1 MSLAS
6 PAAHKK
12 AAHVFQEKGKG
23 RMQQVTSNDA
33 SSPAGQQG
41 SSTIAV
47 FGGCYNNYLALQA
60 TLEDAC
66 RRGACAIYCLGDMG
80 GFGPHP
86 DRVFPLLWEYNV
98 TCIQGNYDHS
108 IGNRLTDCAC
118 GYTDPR
124 DNYYAQ
130 MSYDY
135 TLARTSDRYKD
146 WLQTLQPV
154 LRLQAASQRILMVHG
169 SPRRVNEF
177 LWESTTPEPFL
188 ARLCTDYHADLILC
202 THTGIPWQR
211 ELADGRR
218 LINVGAIGRPPNDGQ
233 TTVWYALLRISP
245 AHHQIACELLPVTY
259 DYAQLAYEMRQ
270 EHLPDE
276 FVETI
281 LTGWWT
287 TCLEILPARE
297 RARGRW

>member
-1 MSLAS
+1 
-6 PAAHKK
+6 
-12 AAHVFQEKGKG
+12 
-23 RMQQVTSNDA
+23 MQQVISNAA

-41 SSTIAV
+41 SYTIAV

-108 IGNRLTDCAC
+108 IGNRLADCAC

-188 ARLCTDYHADLILC
+188 ARLCTDSHADLILC

-218 LINVGAIGRPPNDGQ
+218 LVNVGAIGRPPNDGQ
-233 TTVWYALLRISP
+233 TTVWYALLRIDP
-245 AHHQIACELLPVTY
+245 ARHQIACELLPVTY
-259 DYAQLAYEMRQ
+259 DYARLAYEMRQ

-287 TCLEILPARE
+287 TCLEILPVRE